1 MGKFADMVL
10 SQKNDFRLAIGEN
23 REVDIDKEVGNGEE
37 ALQ

>member
-1 MGKFADMVL
+1 MKSPFVEAGIKRIGK
-10 SQKNDFRLAIGEN
+10 N